1 MTPYIEIIQCGLF
14 CLVFFHLAY
23 CFQDACCYMYQYFI
37 PLCYQVMFHFMD
49 ILHLLMQSSVDVH
62 FGYFYFL
69 AIWIILLWKHKIFKN
84 TYFYFS
90 SWELLGH
97 MLTSK
102 FLKNCLTI
110 SNMAAIFYIST
121 SNVWEFQ
128 ILYINANIYFAFLI
142 TISYWV

>member
-23 CFQDACCYMYQYFI
+23 CFQDTCCYMYQYFI

-97 MLTSK
+97 VAHQVPLAQVFITMFKCSPTKWQAIMLK
-102 FLKNCLTI
+102 FKN
-110 SNMAAIFYIST
+110 NKEY
-121 SNVWEFQ
+121 
-128 ILYINANIYFAFLI
+128 NIYKNKPK
-142 TISYWV
+142 ISKALNL